1 MFVEHKERPV
11 NEPGSLLE
19 SLQCGCEYAVIDELL
34 QTVEIVEG
42 SVPVLHE
49 DLRCQLAPH
58 TVQVIGIRGLD
69 QNTVKVQ
76 VLASPEIVTT
86 LILALTRCWISM

>member
-1 MFVEHKERPV
+1 MMIEEHEERPV

-19 SLQCGCEYAVIDELL
+19 SLQCRSEHAVIDELL
-34 QTVEIVEG
+34 QTVKIVEG

-49 DLRCQLAPH
+49 DLRSQLAPH
-58 TVQVIGIRGLD
+58 TVQVVRIRGLD

-86 LILALTRCWISM
+86 LVLDLKDV